1 MEEVMVSSIEIS
13 DDTRYFIETLANIK
27 DYISLLENKINELSK
42 ELERHEEKE
51 RLTELW
57 ARGEIG
63 N

>member
-1 MEEVMVSSIEIS
+1 MVSSIEIS

-42 ELERHEEKE
+42 DLERHEEKE

>member
-1 MEEVMVSSIEIS
+1 MVSSIEIS